1 MVVTPE
7 RTAEIQGDDK
17 SLSVDATPDEYADP
31 KH

>member
-7 RTAEIQGDDK
+7 RTAEILVEDK
-17 SLSVDATPDEYADP
+17 SFSVDATPDEYADP